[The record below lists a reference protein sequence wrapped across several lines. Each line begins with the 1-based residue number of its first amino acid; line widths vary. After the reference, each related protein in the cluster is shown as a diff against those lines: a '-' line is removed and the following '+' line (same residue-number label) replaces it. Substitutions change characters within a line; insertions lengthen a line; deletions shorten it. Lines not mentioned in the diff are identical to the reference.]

1 MTKTRLASVLALTL
15 ALASAAFA
23 EGTTAPPTAGPAP
36 APIAAPATSD
46 ASVAA
51 APAPSSGQHEMTAED
66 LHAFLDGMVPYAI
79 HRGDIAGAT
88 IAVVKDG
95 QLVFAQGYGF
105 ANVAKRTPV
114 IADQTIFRPGSVS
127 KTFTWTAVMQLV
139 EQGKLDLDKD
149 VNSYLDFKI
158 PEKFGKPIT
167 LRQIMTHTAGFEET
181 LTDLFVGKKEQLYPL
196 GQYLQKRM
204 PDRIFPPGK
213 VVAYSNYATTV
224 AGYIVERVSGEPF
237 DQYIANHILK
247 PLKMNHSTFAQPLP
261 ADLQPFMAE
270 GYRQASAEKPV
281 GFEFVEAAPAG
292 ALSATA
298 TDMANFMMAHLN
310 HGSYGG
316 YQMLK
321 PETEAAMQTRNHT
334 LAEGLNGFDLGFYD
348 ENRNGHRIVGHA
360 GDTGGFHSDLHLITD
375 ANVGVFMSF
384 NSGGKE
390 GAVQEVRTNIFRNFL
405 DRYFPYTAAEEK
417 PLPHPEADNAKVA
430 GDYMASRRKESSLY
444 VLSLMGQSPVT
455 ANPDGTISIAALTDA
470 SGAVKKWREVGPL
483 LYREVGG
490 QTHTRFVTDADGN
503 IDHWTSDDFFPVEEL
518 QRVYGLSQMSV
529 LKNLVTIS
537 IVVLLLTIAIWF
549 GGWIVRRRFGRPLEM
564 EPRMRMLRLA
574 SRIGAVVLLA
584 VPLGWLGF
592 VVLLTTD
599 DNLLFGGGV
608 PPLMIALY
616 VIDLLAIFGALAVI
630 AHTVLRVMNGP
641 GRWLVKVGEV
651 VLGLVALYG
660 IYAVLAYGLISFNTN
675 I

>member
-15 ALASAAFA
+15 ALAGSALAA
-23 EGTTAPPTAGPAP
+23 QTAPAPTAGPAP
-36 APIAAPATSD
+36 AVAVAPD

-51 APAPSSGQHEMTAED
+51 APTAPSSTHEITEQD
-66 LHAFLDGMVPYAI
+66 LHAFFDGFVPYAL

-95 QLVFAQGYGF
+95 QLIFAQGYGY
-105 ANVAKRTPV
+105 ADVKTKKPV
-114 IADQTIFRPGSVS
+114 VADQTMFRPGSVS

-139 EQGKLDLDKD
+139 EQGKLNLDTD
-149 VNSYLDFKI
+149 VNTYLDFKI

-167 LRQIMTHTAGFEET
+167 LRNIMTHTAGFEET

-196 GQYLQKRM
+196 GQYLPKRM
-204 PDRIFPPGK
+204 PQRIFPPGQ
-213 VVAYSNYATTV
+213 VVAYSNYATTI
-224 AGYIVERVSGEPF
+224 AGYIVQRVSGEPF
-237 DQYIANHILK
+237 DRYIANHILK
-247 PLKMNHSTFAQPLP
+247 PLKMNHSTFEQPLP
-261 ADLQPFMAE
+261 ASLQPFMAE
-270 GYRQASAEKPV
+270 GYSQASADKST

-321 PETEAAMQTRNHT
+321 PETEAAMQSRNHT

-360 GDTGGFHSDLHLITD
+360 GDTEGFHSDLHLITD
-375 ANVGVFMSF
+375 ANVGIFMSF

-390 GAVQEVRTNIFRNFL
+390 GAAHEVRTSLFRNFL
-405 DRYFPYTAAEEK
+405 DRYFPYTRPEEK
-417 PLPHPEADNAKVA
+417 PYPNPQADAARVA

-444 VLSLMGQSPVT
+444 VLSLLGQSPVH
-455 ANPDGTISIAALTDA
+455 ANPDGTVSIDALKDP
-470 SGAVKKWREVGPL
+470 SGTVKKWREIGPL

-490 QTHTRFVTDADGN
+490 QTHTKFVTDADGN
-503 IDHWTSDDFFPVEEL
+503 VASWVSDDFFPVEEL
-518 QRVYGLSQMSV
+518 QRVHGLTQASV
-529 LKNLVTIS
+529 LNKLVTIS
-537 IVVLLLTIAIWF
+537 IIVLSLTIAIWF

-564 EPRMRMLRLA
+564 EPRMRSLRLA
-574 SRIGAVVLLA
+574 SRIGAVLLLA

-592 VVLLTTD
+592 VALLSSD
-599 DNLLFGGGV
+599 ESLLFGGGV

-616 VIDLLAIFGALAVI
+616 VVDLLAIVGALAVI

-641 GRWLVKVGEV
+641 GRWLVKIGEV